1 MNLEPLIHETVIY
14 SIGSFV
20 SYLSKNV
27 YFICFTWIILFLCAV
42 ENGHSH
48 SIYLVHKTLSNFGEA
63 ISLSDCNILN
73 GIKSRN
79 FDGFIFIII
88 ITIFVIVIIII
99 IIVII
104 MIMIIIMIITVI
116 IINII
121 IVIISIFYFYRAV
134 KFQSANV
141 SPSAY

>member
-1 MNLEPLIHETVIY
+1 MSLEPLIHETVIY
-14 SIGSFV
+14 SIWSFV

-27 YFICFTWIILFLCAV
+27 YFICFTRIILFLCTV

-79 FDGFIFIII
+79 FDGFVSIII
-88 ITIFVIVIIII
+88 ITIFVII

-104 MIMIIIMIITVI
+104 IIMIIIMIITVI

-121 IVIISIFYFYRAV
+121 IIIIISFFFSIGLLNSNL
-134 KFQSANV
+134 QIMSSSA
-141 SPSAY
+141 